1 MEGNGW
7 RPLAERLLLP
17 EDQALAAEASRQQ
30 QRQRGRQE
38 QQQQQQQQ
46 QLSFHHSPAVR
57 R

>member
-1 MEGNGW
+1 VEGNGW